1 MIKVDNAIIMA
12 AGTSS
17 RFAPLSYEKPKAL
30 IEVKGEILIERQI
43 EQLKE
48 VGINKIIVVTGYK
61 AEEFE
66 YLKGKY
72 GVELIHNSQFL
83 NRNNNESIYVA
94 KNYIRNSYIC
104 SSDNYFIDNP
114 FSLYEDEAYYSALY
128 SDGETSEWCMEE
140 DEDGYVSKVTI
151 GGKKS
156 WYMLGHVFWDETF
169 SKKFLSILNRVYDE
183 PETANKLWEQ
193 IYIENIDS
201 LKMKIKKYDTDYIFE
216 FDTLDE
222 LRTFDKTYTNN
233 TRSKILK
240 QLAFQLDCLEGDIVD
255 IKSYKDSDNS
265 AAGFTFRYRTDRYRY
280 HYETKELEVL
290 SNEKK

>member
-43 EQLKE
+43 KQLKE
-48 VGINKIIVVTGYK
+48 AGINSIIVVTGYK

-66 YLKGKY
+66 YLRDKY
-72 GVELIHNSQFL
+72 GVELIHNRQFL
-83 NRNNNESIYVA
+83 NRNNNESIYVS
-94 KNYIRNSYIC
+94 KNRIRNSYIC

-114 FSLYEDEAYYSALY
+114 FSAYEEEAYYSALY
-128 SDGETSEWCMEE
+128 SNGETSEWCIEE
-140 DEDGYVSKVTI
+140 DENGYISKVTI
-151 GGKKS
+151 GGNNS
-156 WYMLGHVFWDETF
+156 WYMLGHVFWDENF
-169 SKKFLSILNRVYDE
+169 SNKFLSILEKVYNE
-183 PETANKLWEQ
+183 PETADKLWEQ
-193 IYIENIDS
+193 IYIENINS
-201 LKMKIKKYDTDYIFE
+201 LKMKIKKYDADYIFE

-222 LRTFDKTYTNN
+222 LRTFDETYTNN

-240 QLAFQLDCLEGDIVD
+240 RLALQLDCSEGDIVD

-265 AAGFTFRYRTDRYRY
+265 AVGFTFRYRANRYKYR
-280 HYETKELEVL
+280 YETKELEVI
-290 SNEKK
+290 SNGK